1 MKNMGQIMKQVQQLQ
16 AKAEE
21 VQAKLAVTE
30 ITGAAGGGAVQV
42 TLNGKGEM
50 RRVKISPTAMGP
62 NQSISGPNDL
72 EIVEDLIVAAFND
85 AKAKVEAHAQQ
96 EMGKLTAGLPLPP
109 GFKLPL

>member
-1 MKNMGQIMKQVQQLQ
+1 MGAIMKQMQQLQ

-21 VQAKLAVTE
+21 VQAQLAATE
-30 ITGAAGGGAVQV
+30 ISGSAGGGSVQV

-50 RRVKISPTAMGP
+50 RRVKIDPAAM
-62 NQSISGPNDL
+62 SGPSDL

-85 AKAKVEAHAQQ
+85 AKGKVEAHAQQ

-109 GFKLPL
+109 GFKLPI

>member
-16 AKAEE
+16 ARAEE
-21 VQAKLAVTE
+21 VQAKLAATE
-30 ITGAAGGGAVQV
+30 ITGTAGGGAVTV

-50 RRVKISPTAMGP
+50 RRVKIDPAALAGP
-62 NQSISGPNDL
+62 GDL
-72 EIVEDLIVAAFND
+72 EIVEDLIVAAYND
-85 AKAKVEAHAQQ
+85 AKAKAEAHAQQ

>member
-21 VQAKLAVTE
+21 VQAKLAATE
-30 ITGAAGGGAVQV
+30 IAGSAGGGSVQV

-50 RRVKISPTAMGP
+50 RRVKIDPATL
-62 NQSISGPNDL
+62 SGAGDL

-85 AKAKVEAHAQQ
+85 AKAKVEAHASA

-109 GFKLPL
+109 GFKLPM

>member
-16 AKAEE
+16 ARAEE
-21 VQAKLAVTE
+21 VQAKLAATE
-30 ITGAAGGGAVQV
+30 ISGSAGGGAVSV
-42 TLNGKGEM
+42 TLTGKGEM
-50 RRVKISPTAMGP
+50 RRVKIDPAALTGAG
-62 NQSISGPNDL
+62 DL

>member
-16 AKAEE
+16 ARADE
-21 VQAKLAVTE
+21 VQAKLAATE
-30 ITGAAGGGAVQV
+30 ITGTAGGGSVQV

-50 RRVKISPTAMGP
+50 RRVKIDPAAL
-62 NQSISGPNDL
+62 SGPSEL
-72 EIVEDLIVAAFND
+72 EIIEDLIVAAFNE

-109 GFKLPL
+109 GFKL

>member
-21 VQAKLAVTE
+21 VQAKLAATE
-30 ITGAAGGGAVQV
+30 ITGAAGGGSVEV

-50 RRVKISPTAMGP
+50 RRVKIDPATV
-62 NQSISGPNDL
+62 SGPGDL
-72 EIVEDLIVAAFND
+72 EIVEDLVVAAFND

-109 GFKLPL
+109 GFKL

>member
-21 VQAKLAVTE
+21 VQAKLAEAE
-30 ITGAAGGGAVQV
+30 ITGSAGGGSVQV

-50 RRVKISPTAMGP
+50 RRVKIDPAAV
-62 NQSISGPNDL
+62 SGPADL
-72 EIVEDLIVAAFND
+72 EILEDLIVAAFND
-85 AKAKVEAHAQQ
+85 AKTKADAHAQQ

>member
-21 VQAKLAVTE
+21 VQAKLAATE
-30 ITGAAGGGAVQV
+30 ITGSAGGGSVEV
-42 TLNGKGEM
+42 TLTGKGEM
-50 RRVKISPTAMGP
+50 RRVKIDPAAL
-62 NQSISGPNDL
+62 SGPSDL

-85 AKAKVEAHAQQ
+85 ARAKVETHAQQ

-109 GFKLPL
+109 GFKLPI

>member
-16 AKAEE
+16 ARAEE
-21 VQAKLAVTE
+21 VQAKLAATE
-30 ITGAAGGGAVQV
+30 ISGSAGGGAVQV
-42 TLNGKGEM
+42 TLTGKGEM
-50 RRVKISPTAMGP
+50 RRVKIDPATV
-62 NQSISGPNDL
+62 SGPGDL

-109 GFKLPL
+109 GFKLPM